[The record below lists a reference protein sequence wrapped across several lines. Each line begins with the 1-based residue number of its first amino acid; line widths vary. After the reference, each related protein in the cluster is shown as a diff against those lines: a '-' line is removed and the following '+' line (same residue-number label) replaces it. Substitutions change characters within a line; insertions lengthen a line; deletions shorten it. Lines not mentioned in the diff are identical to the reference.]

1 MQAGNSDSKLIDAAA
16 IVGAATALV
25 SGIGALTLT
34 GTLGRVQRNHG
45 EWFIGSIGAVVVGA
59 GLGLIA
65 ALLITNG
72 TVRKALQAVGVLLI
86 VCGVAVAFGVAVNTA
101 DDVARPSL
109 AITLDED
116 KLAVTGDAKVANL
129 SSNERL
135 VVFVDGLLPGTD
147 GYRTV
152 ARLYQAYA
160 GPDSDGNASAEIDV
174 QVPPGRF
181 AAVGVKAFTG
191 NEASKCDRSAPG
203 PSPTSTEFIAPEEA
217 RTQDQTPG
225 RTPTGRLADEPQDR
239 DPGCVIVVL
248 PGRPY
253 RPQLT
258 ATWEPTDRR
267 PSSVKVTVK
276 ASDVGVGTAKDA
288 LIAVQVVG
296 RRSGDHR
303 QIALY
308 RTFIEPHARGA
319 TTRRLVVPAEAT
331 VRTVCADARYVAP
344 GDHFPRARCPVRKSQ
359 PPPVAAVQ
367 LRIPADARVSS
378 LTADP

>member
-1 MQAGNSDSKLIDAAA
+1 MQAGNSDSKLIDAAG

-25 SGIGALTLT
+25 TGVGALTLT

-59 GLGLIA
+59 GLGLFA
-65 ALLITNG
+65 TLVITNLS
-72 TVRKALQAVGVLLI
+72 VRKVLQGAAVLLA
-86 VCGVAVAFGVAVNTA
+86 VCGVAVGFAVAVGTA
-101 DDVARPSL
+101 DDVERPSL
-109 AITLDED
+109 AITLDEG
-116 KLAVTGDAKVANL
+116 KLAVTGKAEVGNL

-135 VVFVDGLLPGTD
+135 VVFVDGLVPGRD

-152 ARLYQAYA
+152 SRLYQTYA
-160 GPDSDGNASAEIDV
+160 GPDSDGNAAAEIDV

-181 AAVGVKAFTG
+181 VAIGVKAFTG
-191 NEASKCDRSAPG
+191 KNASKCDRSAPG
-203 PSPTSTEFIAPEEA
+203 LNAPVTGYRVPGEIG
-217 RTQDQTPG
+217 TQHKTAVATPVAQ
-225 RTPTGRLADEPQDR
+225 LADEPEDR

-258 ATWEPTDRR
+258 ATWEPTDRW

-276 ASDVGVGTAKDA
+276 ASDVGVGTMKDA
-288 LIAVQVVG
+288 LIAVQVVA
-296 RRSGDHR
+296 RRSGDRR

-308 RTFIEPHARGA
+308 RTFIEPHSRGA
-319 TTRRLVVPAEAT
+319 TARRLLVPLDANA
-331 VRTVCADARYVAP
+331 RTVCADARYVAP
-344 GDHFPRARCPVRKSQ
+344 GDRLPRARCPIGKNQ

-367 LRIPADARVSS
+367 LRIPADALMPR
-378 LTADP
+378 AIAEP

>member
-1 MQAGNSDSKLIDAAA
+1 VQAGNSDSKILDAAA

-25 SGIGALTLT
+25 SGIGALSLT

-45 EWFIGSIGAVVVGA
+45 EWFIGSIGVVVVGA

-65 ALLITNG
+65 TLVFTNG
-72 TVRKALQAVGVLLI
+72 TWRKVLQAVAVVLV
-86 VCGVAVAFGVAVNTA
+86 VCGVALSFAVAVGTA
-101 DDVARPSL
+101 DDVERPSL

-116 KLAVTGDAKVANL
+116 TLAVTGSAKVGNL
-129 SSNERL
+129 SSNDRL
-135 VVFVDGLLPGTD
+135 VVFVDGLLPGID

-152 ARLYQAYA
+152 SRLYQAYA
-160 GPDSDGNASAEIDV
+160 GPDSDGDASAEIDV

-181 AAVGVKAFTG
+181 AAVSVKAFTG
-191 NEASKCDRSAPG
+191 KEASTCDKRAPR
-203 PSPTSTEFIAPEEA
+203 PSTTPVAPEET
-217 RTQDQTPG
+217 RTGEKTAVPTPVG
-225 RTPTGRLADEPQDR
+225 QLADEPEDR

-267 PSSVKVTVK
+267 PRLVKVNVK

-296 RRSGDHR
+296 RRSGDPR
-303 QIALY
+303 RIALY
-308 RTFIEPHARGA
+308 RTFIEPQSRGA
-319 TTRRLVVPAEAT
+319 TTRRLVVPTEAN
-331 VRTVCADARYVAP
+331 VRTVCAEARYVAP
-344 GDHFPRARCPVRKSQ
+344 GDHFPRARCPIEKSQ

-367 LRIPADARVSS
+367 LRIPADTPMPSP
-378 LTADP
+378 TADP